1 MDYSPQPP
9 PQQENKKE
17 EFLYK
22 MKLKSAIY
30 VFVLFLLLSNDK
42 TYTIL
47 NLILPSFDILN
58 DKNEPTL
65 LAKCIIAFLFS
76 LIIFIF

>member
-1 MDYSPQPP
+1 MNYYPETK
-9 PQQENKKE
+9 ENKKE

-30 VFVLFLLLSNDK
+30 VFILFLLLSHDK
-42 TYTIL
+42 AYMIL
-47 NLILPSFDILN
+47 NLILPSFDIIN

-65 LAKCIIAFLFS
+65 LAKCMIAFLFS